1 MVILGNVGIAGWG
14 SYIPRYRV
22 PLEEVGKVVG
32 VESFGYK
39 SVSGF
44 DEDAITMALEAVEN
58 ALLSAGVN
66 ANEIKLLTIGTES
79 SLVTFKQIASYLASY
94 LGIDEAV
101 LSSDV
106 NFNTKSGSEALK
118 IATLSLIS
126 NLARYALVVGV
137 DVDISK
143 PGNISEFYSSSAASA
158 IVLTK
163 DLSRSVAI
171 IEGLK
176 TLNLNS
182 LDTWLSNS
190 TKSINEGLIIRN
202 VINLTPKVVKE
213 LLQELGVKN
222 TELTHIAFTQSN
234 WKVINK
240 LAKALK
246 MPIEKFKTGFL
257 YDKIGCCGAA
267 SSLISLIAT
276 LENSREGDHIL
287 LISYGS
293 GFSIDAF
300 LIRVNEYIDVVK
312 TRSVPLSKYLNNIEV
327 INYTTY
333 LKFKG
338 LL

>member
-14 SYIPRYRV
+14 PYIPRYRV

-32 VESFGYK
+32 VESYGYK

-58 ALLSAGVN
+58 ALLSAGIN
-66 ANEIKLLTIGTES
+66 ANEIKLFTIGTES
-79 SLVTFKQIASYLASY
+79 SSITYKQVASHLASY
-94 LGIDEAV
+94 LGISDAV

-118 IATLSLIS
+118 VAILSLTS
-126 NLARYALVVGV
+126 NLAKYALVVGV

-163 DLSRSVAI
+163 DLSKSVAI
-171 IEGLK
+171 IEGLR

-182 LDTWLSNS
+182 LDTWLSNN
-190 TKSINEGLIIRN
+190 TKSINEGLIVCNI
-202 VINLTPKVVKE
+202 INLTPKVVNE
-213 LLQELGVKN
+213 LLQELGVKS

-234 WKVINK
+234 WKVVSK

-246 MPIEKFKTGFL
+246 IPIEKFKTGFL
-257 YDKIGCCGAA
+257 YDKIGCGGAA

-276 LENSREGDHIL
+276 LENSRDGDLIL

-293 GFSIDAF
+293 GFSVDAF

-312 TRSVPLSKYLNNIEV
+312 TRSIPLSKYLNNFEV
-327 INYTTY
+327 IDYATY
-333 LKFKG
+333 LKFRG
-338 LL
+338 FL